1 MVRLSISIFVLVI
14 SLAFMQLSAEAQV
27 GESAPVAGKITA
39 VCNLYCVQVD
49 SAGDASLVRDFDN
62 CASGTI
68 IAIDTTAKVCY
79 LVGGSKEKMAGISKM
94 PSKKGVKLSGELKG
108 GQDAWIL
115 YVD

>member
-27 GESAPVAGKITA
+27 GESAPVAGKMTA

-94 PSKKGVKLSGELKG
+94 QSKKGVKLSGELKG